1 MQTVQD
7 FDEFMEGVVIEN
19 RLRNRIAQLQE
30 YVRMGITSV
39 KEANDYEKQ
48 KVARVSNILID
59 HSSEDISLTRIIHFI
74 LAPIGEQDYN
84 PSSSRQGPN

>member
-48 KVARVSNILID
+48 KVARVSNIL
-59 HSSEDISLTRIIHFI
+59 SEAISLTLMVHFI
-74 LAPIGEQDYN
+74 PAKIGKQDDN
-84 PSSSRQGPN
+84 TSSSRQGPN